1 MRYSCI
7 GNTEEGASYKSQKRV
22 ELVYLSSAKTNIM
35 LCSFKININ
44 IEITVHTSG
53 KQGRIL
59 SIIMLSP
66 IPIQEFY
73 PPDPVHLP
81 FTDNSVLA

>member
-1 MRYSCI
+1 VY
-7 GNTEEGASYKSQKRV
+7 GNIEEAADYKSQKRV

-35 LCSFKININ
+35 LRMLKININ

-53 KQGRIL
+53 KLRRIL

-66 IPIQEFY
+66 KPIQEFY
-73 PPDPVHLP
+73 PQNPVHLP
-81 FTDNSVLA
+81 LIDSSVLA